1 MAANRLN
8 QIRSQLLPIGRSL
21 VKIKVN
27 NLIVTVCDPPY
38 SVFKFDRLQT
48 EYLPTADRYQGIS
61 DGYSSDIAD
70 RRLPFQPPAVG
81 GRASDKSFANTAL
94 AGERDHAEQKPDRRG
109 LERPQASAGPPPLPR
124 TGFASNLP
132 KPARTPKPGSRNR
145 TIRARESRSMR
156 RYSRQPAAA
165 APAINGAAGQQSA
178 RRTALTNPASARDPA
193 RASDWHRAPHHPL
206 FWRDPNATRICGI
219 TRRRRS
225 VPMSPS
231 AAPAPLRGDC
241 RASAQRSPQP
251 AEEAGVRARAHSAP

>member
-1 MAANRLN
+1 MSANYTRCFEIDADAIRDRSRLIYPASASNPETSITVCHYPQQRAHKISLPAPSSPCSTTATSAGRCGNCSMRAVVLSRTRNACASRNMAANRLN

-61 DGYSSDIAD
+61 
-70 RRLPFQPPAVG
+70 
-81 GRASDKSFANTAL
+81 
-94 AGERDHAEQKPDRRG
+94 
-109 LERPQASAGPPPLPR
+109 
-124 TGFASNLP
+124 
-132 KPARTPKPGSRNR
+132 
-145 TIRARESRSMR
+145 
-156 RYSRQPAAA
+156 AAA